1 MDFTLVMVACIILIL
16 GSMLQ
21 SAAGFAFGMF
31 AIPLLILIGYKPFE
45 AIVMISL
52 CGGIQTV
59 VGVYSLRK
67 HIEWGE
73 VLGLILVSVMT
84 VPVGVWALDYLSARL
99 GDDGVKQVFGVLI
112 LAGLSVQIW
121 WKIEH
126 RAVVNRA
133 WGLIAGG
140 LGGFIGGVSG
150 MAGPPI
156 VMWVHAHDWSNQRSR
171 ATLWAYFTGL
181 VPLQV
186 FFLYR
191 HFGQGVID
199 ALGVGAML
207 APVMILGIIPGLW
220 IGHRITPA
228 RLRQISFGII
238 FLISLVAIFEPIVR
252 RMFSDA

>member
-1 MDFTLVMVACIILIL
+1 MDLTLIIVACIILVL

-31 AIPLLILIGYKPFE
+31 AIPLLILIGYEPFE
-45 AIVMISL
+45 AIAMISL

-73 VLGLILVSVMT
+73 VFGLVLISVIT

-99 GDDGVKQVFGVLI
+99 GDDGVKQVFGVVVSGGVL
-112 LAGLSVQIW
+112 V
-121 WKIEH
+121 
-126 RAVVNRA
+126 AVWGEDWARGYVHRA

-140 LGGFIGGVSG
+140 LAGFIGGVSG
-150 MAGPPI
+150 MGGPPV

-171 ATLWAYFTGL
+171 ATLWAYFSGL

-191 HFGQGVID
+191 QFGQGVID
-199 ALGVGAML
+199 ALVVGAML
-207 APVMILGIIPGLW
+207 APAMILGIIPGLW
-220 IGHRITPA
+220 IGHRIPKA
-228 RLRQISFGII
+228 RLRQMSFGII
-238 FLISLVAIFEPIVR
+238 FAISLAAIFEPIVR
-252 RMFSDA
+252 GMFL